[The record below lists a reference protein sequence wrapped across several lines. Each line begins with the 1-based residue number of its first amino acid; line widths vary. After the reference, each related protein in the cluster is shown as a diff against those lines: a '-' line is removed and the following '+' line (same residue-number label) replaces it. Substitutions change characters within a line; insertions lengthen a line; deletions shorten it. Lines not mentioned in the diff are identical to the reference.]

1 MKMIELVYGPFSEDE
16 INFYI
21 KKLSKDGRFV
31 INPFQQDLVFNLYY
45 KYFGDTVSIKAINQK
60 DYIKLIIAAKK
71 ILESNRLIIMPY
83 IISSKIKRLITRK
96 NVNKKELIKIQSS
109 QFYQMVK
116 DKYKNPK
123 IENQILSMIAGILSS
138 EFEIIDFYDD
148 ELDGRIVDTNID
160 LLLEE
165 VLMYVLLI

>member
-1 MKMIELVYGPFSEDE
+1 MKTIELVYGPFSEDE

-21 KKLSKDGRFV
+21 NKLSKDGKFT
-31 INPFQQDLVFNLYY
+31 INQFQEDLVFNLYY
-45 KYFGDTVSIKAINQK
+45 KYFGDTISIKAINQR
-60 DYIKLIIAAKK
+60 DYIKLLIAAKK

-83 IISSKIKRLITRK
+83 IVSSKVKRLITRK

-109 QFYQMVK
+109 QFYQLVV

-148 ELDGRIVDTNID
+148 ELDGKIVETNVD

-165 VLMYVLLI
+165 ILMYVLLI